1 MIKYILKCKDKHE
14 FESWFSDS
22 NEFDKLK
29 RKNLIRC
36 IICDSKEVNK
46 TIMSPNIF
54 SSSLNTDKDLSK
66 KAELNKVKKD
76 LLKIRKFIKKNFK
89 FVGDRFSEEIRN
101 IYYDK
106 KKVNIYGTT
115 TAKEREELKEEG
127 IELSSIPWVDKEN

>member
-76 LLKIRKFIKKNFK
+76 LLKIRKFIEKNFK